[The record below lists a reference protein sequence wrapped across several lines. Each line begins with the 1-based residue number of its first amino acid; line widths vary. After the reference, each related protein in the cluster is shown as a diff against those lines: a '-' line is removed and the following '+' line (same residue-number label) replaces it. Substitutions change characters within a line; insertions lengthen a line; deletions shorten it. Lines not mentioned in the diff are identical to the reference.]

1 MLKMMIPNNR
11 TLIIASSLAAIPLIT
26 LLIAGAIQKKRRKSS
41 RKAEFLGQTKSTKH
55 VNTTN
60 ASDKKQLT
68 AWQRSETKA
77 VRNTANGL
85 TSASITTNS
94 SNTSNNPESL
104 TAPILRS
111 GTNSDIIISHQAA
124 KEAQASL
131 SEEAKKAG
139 GSLKELIVEAV
150 KEAKD
155 SAKQTGK
162 RMKEQTINAAT
173 TVDSKDIHSL
183 EANADALVELF
194 EEIMAEIRKEG
205 YDDQI
210 KLLDSYRELLR
221 THIKVVHAR
230 IRMAS
235 KLKPGS

>member
-1 MLKMMIPNNR
+1 MTPNKR
-11 TLIIASSLAAIPLIT
+11 TLIIASSLTAIPLIT
-26 LLIAGAIQKKRRKSS
+26 LLIAVAIQRKRRKSS
-41 RKAEFLGQTKSTKH
+41 RRVEFLAQTKSTKH

-60 ASDKKQLT
+60 ATDKKQQT
-68 AWQRSETKA
+68 AWQRSETRA
-77 VRNTANGL
+77 VTNTATEL
-85 TSASITTNS
+85 TNASITTNS
-94 SNTSNNPESL
+94 SNTSNNSATQ
-104 TAPILRS
+104 TAPILHS
-111 GTNSDIIISHQAA
+111 ETDSDIIISHQAA

-131 SEEAKKAG
+131 SDEAKKAG

-150 KEAKD
+150 REAKD

-162 RMKEQTINAAT
+162 RMKEQTINIAT

-194 EEIMAEIRKEG
+194 EEIMAEIRKES
-205 YDDQI
+205 YDDQV

-221 THIKVVHAR
+221 THIKVIHAR

>member
-1 MLKMMIPNNR
+1 MIPNKR

-26 LLIAGAIQKKRRKSS
+26 LLIAGAIERKRRKSL
-41 RKAEFLGQTKSTKH
+41 RRAEFLGQTKSTKH
-55 VNTTN
+55 VDTTNTT
-60 ASDKKQLT
+60 DKKQLT
-68 AWQRSETKA
+68 AWEKSETRA
-77 VRNTANGL
+77 VTNTANAITNGI
-85 TSASITTNS
+85 TNASTTTNN
-94 SNTSNNPESL
+94 SNTSNNPAAL
-104 TAPILRS
+104 TAPILHS
-111 GTNSDIIISHQAA
+111 ETDTNIIIPHQAA

-131 SEEAKKAG
+131 SDEAKKAG
-139 GSLKELIVEAV
+139 GSLKELILEAV

-162 RMKEQTINAAT
+162 RMKEQTINIAT

-210 KLLDSYRELLR
+210 KLLDSYKGLLR

-230 IRMAS
+230 IRMAR

>member
-1 MLKMMIPNNR
+1 MTPNNR

-60 ASDKKQLT
+60 TSDKKQLT

-77 VRNTANGL
+77 VTDTANRI
-85 TSASITTNS
+85 TNARITTNS
-94 SNTSNNPESL
+94 SNSSNNPESL
-104 TAPILRS
+104 TAPILHS
-111 GTNSDIIISHQAA
+111 GTDSDTIISHQAA
-124 KEAQASL
+124 KEAHASL
-131 SEEAKKAG
+131 SDEAKKAG

-173 TVDSKDIHSL
+173 TVDSKDIRSL

-210 KLLDSYRELLR
+210 KLLDSYKELLR

>member
-1 MLKMMIPNNR
+1 MIPNER

-26 LLIAGAIQKKRRKSS
+26 LLIAGAIQRKRRKSL
-41 RKAEFLGQTKSTKH
+41 RRAEFLGQTKSTKH
-55 VNTTN
+55 VNTINTT
-60 ASDKKQLT
+60 DKKHLMT
-68 AWQRSETKA
+68 WQRSETRA
-77 VRNTANGL
+77 VTNTANAITNGI
-85 TSASITTNS
+85 TDASTTTNN
-94 SNTSNNPESL
+94 SNTSNNPA
-104 TAPILRS
+104 TPTDPILHS
-111 GTNSDIIISHQAA
+111 GADSDIIISHQAA

-131 SEEAKKAG
+131 SDEAKKAG

-150 KEAKD
+150 REAKD

-162 RMKEQTINAAT
+162 RMKEQTINIAT

-183 EANADALVELF
+183 EANADASVELF
-194 EEIMAEIRKEG
+194 EEIMAKIRKES
-205 YDDQI
+205 YDDQV

-221 THIKVVHAR
+221 THIKVIHAR

>member
-1 MLKMMIPNNR
+1 MIPNNR

-26 LLIAGAIQKKRRKSS
+26 LLIAGAIQKKKRKSS

-77 VRNTANGL
+77 VTNTANGL
-85 TSASITTNS
+85 TNAGMTTNS
-94 SNTSNNPESL
+94 TNTSNNPESL

-111 GTNSDIIISHQAA
+111 GTDSDIIISHQAE
-124 KEAQASL
+124 KGAQASL
-131 SEEAKKAG
+131 SDEAKKVG

-162 RMKEQTINAAT
+162 RMKEQTINVAT
-173 TVDSKDIHSL
+173 TVDSKDIRSL

-210 KLLDSYRELLR
+210 KLLDSYKELLR

>member
-1 MLKMMIPNNR
+1 MTPNKR
-11 TLIIASSLAAIPLIT
+11 TLIIASSLTAIPLIT
-26 LLIAGAIQKKRRKSS
+26 LLIAVAIQRKRRKSS
-41 RKAEFLGQTKSTKH
+41 RRVEFLAQTKSTKH

-60 ASDKKQLT
+60 ATDKKQQT
-68 AWQRSETKA
+68 AWQRSETRA
-77 VRNTANGL
+77 VINTANAITNGN
-85 TSASITTNS
+85 TNASTTTNI
-94 SNTSNNPESL
+94 SNTSNNPAAL
-104 TAPILRS
+104 TAPILTS
-111 GTNSDIIISHQAA
+111 ETDSDIIISHQAA

-131 SEEAKKAG
+131 SDEAKKAG

-150 KEAKD
+150 REAKD

-162 RMKEQTINAAT
+162 RMKEQTINIAT

-194 EEIMAEIRKEG
+194 EEIMAEIRKES
-205 YDDQI
+205 YDDQV
-210 KLLDSYRELLR
+210 KLLDSYKELLR
-221 THIKVVHAR
+221 THIKVIHAR